1 MEIIFD
7 PSLIAL
13 KQNISRAEEAIEL
26 AGSLLARRQICSAE
40 YVNEML
46 TVYEDFG
53 AAIVIDDGIA
63 MPHARP
69 EKGALQTGF
78 SLVTTATPISFG
90 HDEFDPVSV
99 VIAIAGADA
108 DKTNGV
114 VIMLVIRTVCGNGIG
129 SSLMA
134 ANNVKKICDELGIK
148 ADVASVDFANAVGE
162 KADLY
167 VTIKELANQFPAHCH
182 VAIIRSYVH
191 KAKIAED
198 ITDALMKIAAT
209 HS

>member
-1 MEIIFD
+1 
-7 PSLIAL
+7 
-13 KQNISRAEEAIEL
+13 
-26 AGSLLARRQICSAE
+26 
-40 YVNEML
+40 
-46 TVYEDFG
+46 
-53 AAIVIDDGIA
+53 
-63 MPHARP
+63 
-69 EKGALQTGF
+69 
-78 SLVTTATPISFG
+78 
-90 HDEFDPVSV
+90 
-99 VIAIAGADA
+99 
-108 DKTNGV
+108 
-114 VIMLVIRTVCGNGIG
+114 MLVIRTVCGNGIG

-148 ADVASVDFANAVGE
+148 ADVASVDFANSVGE